1 VRLDEAAAV
10 ARAIGIERTIFWRE
24 DNQAFVHRPELV
36 DRLVAILEETRPKL
50 IFVPFITDIHPD
62 HVLLARI
69 LAAALGRW
77 SEPGTIVLGYEIWSR
92 VPANAWCDVGSVMAD
107 LEQQLLLYETA
118 MKVDDFVHGC
128 AARNYANAL
137 ALTGRPGFVE
147 AFFQCEVTTYRSLVE
162 PVPGGP

>member
-1 VRLDEAAAV
+1 
-10 ARAIGIERTIFWRE
+10 
-24 DNQAFVHRPELV
+24 
-36 DRLVAILEETRPKL
+36 VAILEETRPKL

-137 ALTGRPGFVE
+137 LLAGRSGFVE
-147 AFFQCEVTTYRSLVE
+147 AFFQCDVTTYRSLVE